1 MVSFTSEAAGLKKFG
16 NNWRWFLA
24 LGILMIILGAL
35 ALGNSVTATSFSLI
49 LVGWLLIFAAIL
61 VGLLY
66 VAIGFNVPMGRAFPA
81 SSLVVGF
88 MLVAD
93 PGASPLTVTLLV
105 TIFFLMSGTFRIIAS
120 ISMRFPQWGWV
131 FLNGIVTLVLGI
143 LVLRQGPASG
153 HRIIGLFFGVDFIL
167 SGWSWVTLS
176 LAERRLGET
185 VSLDGP
191 SVANH
196 LIQGK

>member
-1 MVSFTSEAAGLKKFG
+1 MVSFTPEAAGLKKFG

-35 ALGNSVTATSFSLI
+35 ALGSSVTATSFSLI

-120 ISMRFPQWGWV
+120 ISMRFPQWVWV

-167 SGWSWVTLS
+167 SGWSWMTLS
-176 LAERRLGET
+176 WAERRLGKT